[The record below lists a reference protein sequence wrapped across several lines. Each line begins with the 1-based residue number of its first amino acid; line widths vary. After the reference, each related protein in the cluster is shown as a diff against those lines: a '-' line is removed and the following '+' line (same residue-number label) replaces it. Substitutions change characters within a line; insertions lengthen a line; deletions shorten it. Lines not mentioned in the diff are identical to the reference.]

1 MEARFHL
8 ASLYE
13 KQKDFSRQL
22 FWLRRVIAGDEKG
35 GDERTQRSQWLGAWA
50 NAKYGDYF
58 AWEFYRRSLR
68 APIDKSIARKNGYLA
83 DAQKRYAMASD
94 YGMLEFV
101 SMSNVKMAD
110 LYEKFSQEL
119 LAAPI
124 PKDASSEEKELYQQ
138 IFSQQAAPFTELA
151 QSFHYNNVE
160 LGWQGHFNSW
170 IDTSF
175 TAMRRL
181 SPTRFDKT
189 EAVAR
194 YGDEIL

>member
-1 MEARFHL
+1 
-8 ASLYE
+8 
-13 KQKDFSRQL
+13 
-22 FWLRRVIAGDEKG
+22 
-35 GDERTQRSQWLGAWA
+35 
-50 NAKYGDYF
+50 
-58 AWEFYRRSLR
+58 
-68 APIDKSIARKNGYLA
+68 
-83 DAQKRYAMASD
+83 MAAD

-101 SMSNVKMAD
+101 SMANVKMAD

-124 PKDASSEEKELYQQ
+124 PKTASAEEKVLYKQ

-151 QSFHYNNVE
+151 QTIHHNNIQ

-170 IDTSF
+170 IDNSF

-181 SPTRFDKT
+181 SPARFNKT

>member
-1 MEARFHL
+1 M
-8 ASLYE
+8 
-13 KQKDFSRQL
+13 
-22 FWLRRVIAGDEKG
+22 
-35 GDERTQRSQWLGAWA
+35 
-50 NAKYGDYF
+50 
-58 AWEFYRRSLR
+58 
-68 APIDKSIARKNGYLA
+68 
-83 DAQKRYAMASD
+83 MAAD
-94 YGMLEFV
+94 YGILEFV
-101 SMSNVKMAD
+101 SMANVKLAD

-119 LAAPI
+119 LKAPI
-124 PKDASSEEKELYQQ
+124 PKDSSSEEKALYQQ

-160 LGWQGHFNSW
+160 LGWQGHFNTW

-181 SPTRFDKT
+181 SPSRFNKI